1 MIVSVPKESAPGERR
16 VALVPELV
24 SKLTKA
30 GLEVVVQSGAGAAAG
45 FLDPSYTGVGA
56 RIEPEVFN
64 KADVLLKVQPPQG
77 SPPIKRRSWSLKGRK
92 MYSAVLLPT
101 IRRGDHR

>member
-1 MIVSVPKESAPGERR
+1 MIVSVPKESAPGEQR

-24 SKLTKA
+24 PRLTKA

-45 FLDPSYTGVGA
+45 FLDPSYIGVGA

-64 KADVLLKVQPPQG
+64 KA
-77 SPPIKRRSWSLKGRK
+77 RRSPQSPAPPRPLKSIK
-92 MYSAVLLPT
+92 
-101 IRRGDHR
+101 